1 MTDPSDAPAAP
12 GAAPNMAPPAQT
24 SDQRGSRRVI
34 VGTVTSSNMDKTAT
48 VTVIRRVRDRR
59 FHKFL
64 TRRVKYHVH
73 DEHNTAKVGDVVEIV
88 ESRPMSKTKR
98 WRLLSTVSRAVEPE
112 PHGAHH
118 QAHAESPSDEK

>member
-1 MTDPSDAPAAP
+1 MTESTESSDATASAAP
-12 GAAPNMAPPAQT
+12 ST
-24 SDQRGSRRVI
+24 SSTDQRGSRRVI

-88 ESRPMSKTKR
+88 ETRPMSKTKR
-98 WRLLSTVSRAVEPE
+98 WRLLKTISRSQEA
-112 PHGAHH
+112 A
-118 QAHAESPSDEK
+118 S

>member
-1 MTDPSDAPAAP
+1 MSDPSASSSPSSG
-12 GAAPNMAPPAQT
+12 GAAA
-24 SDQRGSRRVI
+24 SHDGRGSRRVI
-34 VGTVTSSNMDKTAT
+34 VGTVTSSTMDKTAT

-73 DEHNTAKVGDVVEIV
+73 DEHNTAKVGDLVEIV

-98 WRLLSTVSRAVEPE
+98 WRLLSTISRAVD
-112 PHGAHH
+112 
-118 QAHAESPSDEK
+118 AEQPQVEK

>member
-1 MTDPSDAPAAP
+1 MSDPSASSSPSS
-12 GAAPNMAPPAQT
+12 GAAA
-24 SDQRGSRRVI
+24 SHDQRGSRRVI
-34 VGTVTSSNMDKTAT
+34 VGTVTSSTMDKTAT

-73 DEHNTAKVGDVVEIV
+73 DEHNTAKVGDLVEIV

-98 WRLLSTVSRAVEPE
+98 WRLLNTISRAVD
-112 PHGAHH
+112 
-118 QAHAESPSDEK
+118 AEQPQVEK

>member
-1 MTDPSDAPAAP
+1 MSDPSTLPTEK
-12 GAAPNMAPPAQT
+12 PNEKI
-24 SDQRGSRRVI
+24 DQRGSRRVI

-64 TRRVKYHVH
+64 TRRMKYHVH
-73 DEHNTAKVGDVVEIV
+73 DEHNTAKVGDLVEIV

-98 WRLLSTVSRAVEPE
+98 WRLLSTLSRAAEPE
-112 PHGAHH
+112 SHARPHGEH
-118 QAHAESPSDEK
+118 SPAPVEK

>member
-1 MTDPSDAPAAP
+1 MSDPSASSPSTGG
-12 GAAPNMAPPAQT
+12 GAAASQ
-24 SDQRGSRRVI
+24 DRRGSRRVI
-34 VGTVTSSNMDKTAT
+34 IGTVTSSTMEKTAT

-73 DEHNTAKVGDVVEIV
+73 DEHNTAKVGDLVEIV

-98 WRLLSTVSRAVEPE
+98 WRLLNTISSAADVETHGRAHGDQPQVE
-112 PHGAHH
+112 
-118 QAHAESPSDEK
+118 K

>member
-1 MTDPSDAPAAP
+1 MANEIVNPQITDAVTQAPQAS
-12 GAAPNMAPPAQT
+12 G
-24 SDQRGSRRVI
+24 DQRGSRRVI

-73 DEHNTAKVGDVVEIV
+73 DEHNTAKVGDLVEIV

-98 WRLLSTVSRAVEPE
+98 WRLLSTLSRAVEAE
-112 PHGAHH
+112 P
-118 QAHAESPSDEK
+118 QAAPARANPDHPQVEK

>member
-1 MTDPSDAPAAP
+1 MTDPTEATASSSDH
-12 GAAPNMAPPAQT
+12 
-24 SDQRGSRRVI
+24 RGSRRII
-34 VGTVTSSNMDKTAT
+34 VGTVTSSTMDKTAT

-73 DEHNTAKVGDVVEIV
+73 DEHNTAKVGDVVEII

-98 WRLLSTVSRAVEPE
+98 WRLLNTISSAADVETHGRAHGDQPQVE
-112 PHGAHH
+112 
-118 QAHAESPSDEK
+118 K

>member
-1 MTDPSDAPAAP
+1 MSDPSAGSSPSSD
-12 GAAPNMAPPAQT
+12 GAAA
-24 SDQRGSRRVI
+24 SHDQRGSRRVI
-34 VGTVTSSNMDKTAT
+34 VGTVTSSTMDKTAT

-73 DEHNTAKVGDVVEIV
+73 DEHNTAKVGDLVEIV

-98 WRLLSTVSRAVEPE
+98 WRLLNTLSHAAEIE
-112 PHGAHH
+112 PHARAHTD
-118 QAHAESPSDEK
+118 QPAIEK

>member
-1 MTDPSDAPAAP
+1 MSDQITPARVGPPTQKPEDP
-12 GAAPNMAPPAQT
+12 
-24 SDQRGSRRVI
+24 DQRGSRRTI

-64 TRRVKYHVH
+64 TRRQKYHVH
-73 DEHNTAKVGDVVEIV
+73 DEHNTAKVGDLVEIV

-98 WRLLSTVSRAVEPE
+98 WRLLNTLSRAVEPE
-112 PHGAHH
+112 PHARAHGDST
-118 QAHAESPSDEK
+118 ARNEK

>member
-1 MTDPSDAPAAP
+1 MTDPTTVNSQITDAVAATAAAGP
-12 GAAPNMAPPAQT
+12 GA
-24 SDQRGSRRVI
+24 DQRGSRRVI
-34 VGTVTSSNMDKTAT
+34 VGTVTSSTMDKTAT

-73 DEHNTAKVGDVVEIV
+73 DEHNTAKVGDLVEIV

-98 WRLLSTVSRAVEPE
+98 WRLLRTLSRAEIE
-112 PHGAHH
+112 PHA
-118 QAHAESPSDEK
+118 QPHADTPAIEK